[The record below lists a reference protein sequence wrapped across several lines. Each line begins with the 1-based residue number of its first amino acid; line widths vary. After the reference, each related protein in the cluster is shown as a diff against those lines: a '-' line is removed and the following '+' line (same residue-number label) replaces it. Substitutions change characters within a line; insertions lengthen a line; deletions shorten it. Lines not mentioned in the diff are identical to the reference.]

1 MNMKYNSKIMIT
13 GAYGLVGSAI
23 VRLLEKMGFENLQP
37 VGRKEC
43 DLTDKKQVEELFENN
58 QPEYVFH
65 CAAKVYGILGN
76 MNNKALSFY
85 DNVMINTNIIHSC
98 KLVGVKKILAMGTGA
113 VYPFPSPGLPLKE
126 DMIFMGRPH
135 SAENSYAQAKRA
147 MLAMLEAYNESHQM
161 EWAYIVSCNLFGPND
176 KFDTTNG
183 HVVPSLIKKFFD
195 AKKTNSKVSVWGDG
209 SAKRDFLFVD
219 DAALSAITVMNE
231 ISGSVNIGSGEVL
244 SIRDIVSYLEKITD
258 MQGQVEWDSSKPNG
272 QDYRAYDLS
281 KLNQTSFKKRYSIEQ
296 GLHITWDWYKSRN

>member
-1 MNMKYNSKIMIT
+1 MIT

-43 DLTDKKQVEELFENN
+43 DLTDKKKVEELFENN

-135 SAENSYAQAKRA
+135 NAENSYAQAKRA

-219 DAALSAITVMNE
+219 DAAFSAITVMNE

-244 SIRDIVSYLEKITD
+244 SIRDIVNYLEKITD

-281 KLNQTSFKKRYSIEQ
+281 KLNQTSFKKNYSIEQ
-296 GLHITWDWYKSRN
+296 GLQITWDWYKSRN